1 MNVFFY
7 PKNHQF
13 PEESSLS
20 SSHGANGDSPP
31 IAPRTTSLLKD
42 LVPYDKV
49 GNRKESLYDDPQELI
64 RKFIL
69 DSQDH
74 VNDEVVYEQ
83 PSNVD
88 VIDLSNTY
96 TADLTQAKTVIN
108 FTYNYD
114 KSNKSEGKPD
124 LDQSQKVIEV
134 PYLARGKQKLSPYQV
149 AAIASVDPNNNEA
162 DTIHPD
168 ETEKLGT
175 LDFIAILQGIQQR
188 KENLDLVWETQSS
201 VIVESDDQA
210 VYLTGAEIHREIDW
224 SVTIQSSSQRR
235 MNLNEVSVYHPRK
248 ANLTIMD
255 TLNESLGLQQR
266 PKELG
271 IQHKADEEKTD
282 QERMFTVGK
291 WVSNV
296 RIPKD
301 GESGVYSS
309 SNPASPSSPQK
320 LVVPCYWPT
329 SLDVFW
335 RSNIEKKTV
344 CGNLSP
350 CRLRDRKFKE
360 CSRLYTLLR

>member
-49 GNRKESLYDDPQELI
+49 GNRKESLYDDPQELV

-96 TADLTQAKTVIN
+96 TADLTQAETVIN

-124 LDQSQKVIEV
+124 VDRSQKVIEV

-149 AAIASVDPNNNEA
+149 AAIASVDPKNNET

-175 LDFIAILQGIQQR
+175 PDFIAILQGIQWR
-188 KENLDLVWETQSS
+188 KENLDLV
-201 VIVESDDQA
+201 
-210 VYLTGAEIHREIDW
+210 
-224 SVTIQSSSQRR
+224 
-235 MNLNEVSVYHPRK
+235 
-248 ANLTIMD
+248 
-255 TLNESLGLQQR
+255 
-266 PKELG
+266 
-271 IQHKADEEKTD
+271 
-282 QERMFTVGK
+282 
-291 WVSNV
+291 
-296 RIPKD
+296 
-301 GESGVYSS
+301 
-309 SNPASPSSPQK
+309 
-320 LVVPCYWPT
+320 
-329 SLDVFW
+329 
-335 RSNIEKKTV
+335 
-344 CGNLSP
+344 
-350 CRLRDRKFKE
+350 
-360 CSRLYTLLR
+360 